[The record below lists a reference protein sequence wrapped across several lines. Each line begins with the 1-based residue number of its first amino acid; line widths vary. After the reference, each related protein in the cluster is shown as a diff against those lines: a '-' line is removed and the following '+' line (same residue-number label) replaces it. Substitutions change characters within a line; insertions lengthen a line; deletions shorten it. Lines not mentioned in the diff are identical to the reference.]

1 MRARREDGF
10 TLVEILVAIALLS
23 VVSVGFYSVM
33 LSVVR
38 GSQTAEDVVRIS
50 EEARAGLNR
59 MIRDIREAEEIT
71 ISEPD
76 RLGIRTDFND
86 DGLIQNPNSS
96 GDYENLVFELRP
108 GGRITIR
115 TGATGPRSTLIEG
128 VEALAGSTGV
138 FSYSS
143 NLLEFD
149 ANNDGIT
156 TCTELSLSSIGDGD
170 AFCDEGEHDF
180 ISNID
185 FALQIEEEDQS
196 SIFHAQA
203 QLRNNRD

>member
-1 MRARREDGF
+1 MRVRDDAGF
-10 TLVEILVAIALLS
+10 TLVEILVAIALFS
-23 VVSVGFYSVM
+23 VVSVGFYTVM

-38 GSQTAEDVVRIS
+38 GSQTAESVTRIS
-50 EEARAGLNR
+50 EEARAGFNR
-59 MIRDIREAEEIT
+59 MIRDAREAEAIT
-71 ISEPD
+71 ISQPD

-86 DGLIQNPNSS
+86 DGLIQSPNTD
-96 GDYENLVFELRP
+96 GDYESLIFEYV
-108 GGRITIR
+108 GRRIRIR
-115 TGATGPRSTLIEG
+115 TGPGSPPATLVEG
-128 VEALAGSTGV
+128 VVELPGNVGI

-156 TCTELSLSSIGDGD
+156 TCLELSASSVGDGD
-170 AFCDEGEHDF
+170 TLCDEGEHRY

-185 FALQIEEEDQS
+185 FAFQVESEDEAS
-196 SIFHAQA
+196 SFYAQA

>member
-1 MRARREDGF
+1 MTARKEEGF
-10 TLVEILVAIALLS
+10 TLIEILVAIALLAFI
-23 VVSVGFYSVM
+23 SVGFYSVM

-38 GSQTAEDVVRIS
+38 GSETAESVVRIS
-50 EEARAGLNR
+50 EEARAGFNR
-59 MIRDIREAEEIT
+59 MIRDAREAEAIT

-96 GDYENLVFELRP
+96 GDYESLIFQFA
-108 GGRITIR
+108 GQRITIR
-115 TGATGPRSTLIEG
+115 TSTGGQAATLIDG
-128 VEALAGSTGV
+128 VEPLPGNTGV

-156 TCTELSLSSIGDGD
+156 TCLELSVSSVGDGD
-170 AFCDEGEHDF
+170 AQCDAGEHLF

-185 FALQIEEEDQS
+185 FAFQIESEDQA

-203 QLRNNRD
+203 QLRNSRD